1 MGDLDDFY
9 VHTLTVETLT
19 GTGAMGDVFAAPVTV
34 PGWLE
39 DKRRIVRDKNGQEV
53 VSSSFFS
60 CDNAHL
66 PKFTPDSK
74 VTIDGRTAFVI
85 GVANYTS
92 GALDLPD
99 HLEIDLT

>member
-9 VHTLTVETLT
+9 VHTLTVQTLT
-19 GTGAMGDVFAAPVTV
+19 GTGAMGDVYAAAVDV
-34 PGWLE
+34 PGWFE
-39 DKRRIVRDKNGQEV
+39 DKRRLVRDKNGQEV
-53 VSSSFFS
+53 VSSSTFS

>member
-9 VHTLTVETLT
+9 VHTLNVQTFQ
-19 GTGAMGDVFAAPVTV
+19 GTGAMGDVYAAAVDV

-53 VSSSFFS
+53 VSSSLFA

-66 PKFTPDSK
+66 AKFTPDTK

-92 GALDLPD
+92 GALGLPD

>member
-9 VHTLTVETLT
+9 VHSLTVETLT
-19 GTGAMGDVFAAPVTV
+19 GTGAQGDVYANPVSV

-39 DKRRIVRDKNGQEV
+39 DKRRLVRDKDGQEV

-60 CDNAHL
+60 CDNTHL
-66 PKFTPDSK
+66 AKFTPDTK

-92 GALDLPD
+92 GELDLPD

>member
-19 GTGAMGDVFAAPVTV
+19 GTGSLGDVYAAPVSV

-39 DKRRIVRDKNGQEV
+39 DKRRLVRDKNGQEV

-60 CDNAHL
+60 CDNTHL
-66 PKFTPDSK
+66 SKFTPDTK
-74 VTIDGRTAFVI
+74 VTISGRTAFVI

>member
-1 MGDLDDFY
+1 VGDLDDFY

-19 GTGAMGDVFAAPVTV
+19 GAGALGDVYAAPVSV

-39 DKRRIVRDKNGQEV
+39 DKRRLVRDKNGQEV

-60 CDNAHL
+60 CDNTHL
-66 PKFTPDSK
+66 SKFTPDTK
-74 VTIDGRTAFVI
+74 VTISGRTAFVI

-92 GALDLPD
+92 GSLDLPD